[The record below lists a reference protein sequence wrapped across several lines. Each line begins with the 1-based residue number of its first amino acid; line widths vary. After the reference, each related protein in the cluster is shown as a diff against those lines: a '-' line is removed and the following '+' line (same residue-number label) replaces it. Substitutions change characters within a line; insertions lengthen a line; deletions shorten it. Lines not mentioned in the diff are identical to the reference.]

1 MLGVGEIG
9 HKIAIDISTEGYITY
24 LRQAAFPSLPLLS
37 WLDILVLGVGEIG
50 HKIAIDI
57 STEGLSQPRYLKGED
72 RNDLSV
78 IYYNLQYDT
87 QIFV

>member
-9 HKIAIDISTEGYITY
+9 HE
-24 LRQAAFPSLPLLS
+24 
-37 WLDILVLGVGEIG
+37 
-50 HKIAIDI
+50 IAIDI

-72 RNDLSV
+72 RNDLLV
-78 IYYNLQYDT
+78 MYYNLQYDT